1 MTLLDAPQF
10 DPAKIRRR
18 NIRIVTA
25 IVGVIVLLVL
35 GWMYRNWPEEH
46 VADKFFA
53 ALQRQDFETAYGI
66 YFHDPDWQQ
75 HKQKYAQYT
84 YADFYQDWGPGG
96 EWGLIKSH
104 RVDASVAT
112 KEGVVVEVVV
122 NERAEPARMFVSKS
136 DKTLTVYPYAL
147 VR

>member
-18 NIRIVTA
+18 NIRIVAA
-25 IVGVIVLLVL
+25 IAGLIVFLVL
-35 GWMYRNWPEEH
+35 AWMYRNWPEEH

-53 ALQRQDFETAYGI
+53 ALQKQDYESAYGI

-75 HKQKYAQYT
+75 HKQKYAQYS
-84 YADFYQDWGPGG
+84 YADFYSDWGPGG

-104 RVDASVAT
+104 RVYGSVAT
-112 KEGVVVEVVV
+112 KAGVVVEVVV
-122 NERAEPARMFVSKS
+122 NERAERARMFVSKS
-136 DKTLTVYPYAL
+136 DKTLTVYPY
-147 VR
+147 